1 MPITLKQFIDK
12 YKGKK
17 LDWDKAYQGQCVDL
31 FRFYNHE
38 VLNISQPKGVVG
50 AADFWANY
58 DSDPILKD
66 NFTQIKNTADFKPL
80 EGDVMI
86 WNKRA
91 GGGFGHIAVVSDNS
105 ADLNNFN
112 SFDQNWRA
120 LNVSEITKHTYSN
133 VYGVL
138 RPVEK
143 SVEIVDNSALE
154 ACMIDR
160 KKFWNE
166 RDAEIEAHKHTKENH
181 LAFVNRLAD
190 IYGSVHSE
198 ESVIKFAS
206 ENCKVIDERN
216 ELKVSLG
223 KERQARKQDVLD
235 HQDELSKL
243 KKEIKELS
251 NEVTSANLLN
261 ERLTN
266 KLENLTKQIESRIK
280 ETDDAQKK
288 IEDSESELVLGI
300 WASFK
305 MWIKK
310 LLKREKI

>member
-1 MPITLKQFIDK
+1 MNTKEFIEKYNGKYVDFDK
-12 YKGKK
+12 NYGN
-17 LDWDKAYQGQCVDL
+17 QCVDL
-31 FRFYNHE
+31 FRFYNRD
-38 VLNISQPKGVVG
+38 VLDISQPRSVNG
-50 AADFWANY
+50 AKDFWSNY
-58 DSDPILKD
+58 SSDSILNQ
-66 NFTQIKNTADFKPL
+66 NFTKISNTPEFIAEP
-80 EGDVMI
+80 GDVMI
-86 WNKRA
+86 WN
-91 GGGFGHIAVVSDNS
+91 GYYGPWGHIAIVTK
-105 ADLNNFN
+105 ADINKFTCL
-112 SFDQNWRA
+112 SQNDPANRETH
-120 LNVSEITKHTYSN
+120 LKEYTYSK

-138 RPVEK
+138 RPNNV
-143 SVEIVDNSALE
+143 IVDNPVDNSDLE

-251 NEVTSANLLN
+251 NEVISANLLN